1 MRIPTRLL
9 ALACALGAAGTVNA
23 NLFNNPGFESGDL
36 TGWTIKHTENGQ
48 TLWETVTT
56 IDIDGG
62 GPLGDSFAGDFC
74 VGKIDYYGPNGGI
87 DLTQMLNLQAGVEY
101 TIEYDYAIYMEWDP
115 YWEGNAH
122 AGDFGIVVD
131 GNQLL
136 YQYNGSI
143 DRDTWLY
150 GHISTTYTP
159 GATGTYDVGARMVR
173 EYLSSDLLHQYVDNF
188 YITPAPG
195 ALALLGL
202 AGLIGRRR
210 R

>member
-1 MRIPTRLL
+1 MKKLPLL
-9 ALACALGAAGTVNA
+9 LGLAFMVGGVSTADA
-23 NLFNNPGFESGDL
+23 NLFTNPGFETGDL
-36 TGWTIKHTENGQ
+36 TGWTITHTDNGQ
-48 TLWETVTT
+48 TLWQNVDV

-62 GPLGDSFAGDFC
+62 GPHGDSYAGDFC

-87 DLTQMLNLQAGVEY
+87 NLTQMLNLQVGTQY
-101 TIEYDYAIYMEWDP
+101 TIEYDYAIYMEYTPDWD
-115 YWEGNAH
+115 GNAN
-122 AGDFGIVVD
+122 AGNFSIVVN
-131 GNQLL
+131 GNELA
-136 YQYNGSI
+136 YQYNGYI
-143 DRDTWLY
+143 EKDTWIY
-150 GHISTTYTP
+150 GHISATYTP
-159 GATGTYDVGARMVR
+159 GSTGAYDVGARIVR